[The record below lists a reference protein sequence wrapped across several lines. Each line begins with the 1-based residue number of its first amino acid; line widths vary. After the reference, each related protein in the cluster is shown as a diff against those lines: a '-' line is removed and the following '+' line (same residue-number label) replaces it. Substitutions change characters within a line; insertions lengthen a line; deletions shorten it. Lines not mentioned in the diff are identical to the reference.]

1 MFALVALLGLAST
14 SGFSFGSRSVGVNV
28 NGDVT
33 ALKMVREILI
43 ISYFYGGGHH
53 HEVVVVTLSRISCF

>member
-28 NGDVT
+28 HGDVT
-33 ALKMVREILI
+33 ALKMVRDTDNFMFSGRRLDEIVEILHFLT
-43 ISYFYGGGHH
+43 SY
-53 HEVVVVTLSRISCF
+53 I